1 MKRPLFVLGATVL
14 SGTLAGLPEAKGVIK
29 AAMCLAGI
37 AILYLAYKKSRG
49 SRTSLLFCTLS
60 FVCGIFSFVHAR
72 SIARELSGEAYRD
85 FYEKYEAT
93 NPGQFDYSLYLKSL
107 KITTEE
113 ERKLLSENMVSGGN
127 ALKNALGKVRESS
140 GGILSA
146 LMPEPD
152 SGIYKAMLLGDKTDM
167 DAGVKNLY
175 QESGIAHILAVSGL
189 HISLIGAGIY
199 HLLRERLR
207 LPGLASFFVSAC
219 FTFLYAF
226 FTGGSASAIRA
237 SVMLC
242 LSLFGIQ
249 CGRTADSL
257 SSLCAAGILLL
268 FFRPYLLLQ
277 SGFQLSFLAILGL
290 WAANNLKTERK
301 TVSPVPDK
309 TPDWKEKVF
318 KVVWSAFFPALCV
331 TLITMPVIASSYYS
345 VPRYSTLLN
354 LLVIPL
360 MSVVM
365 ISGICALFFGA
376 VSYLLFGKGFP
387 LPARLAEFFAVI
399 SVSPGHYILRL
410 YEKMCL
416 LFSKIP
422 YSQMVTGSPGAVRCI
437 LYVGFLGLSY
447 HVLLQ
452 KKGRLSKPGLKRG
465 IAAGLLL
472 AGIFLLRVQKSEEFY
487 VCCLDVGQGD
497 CFHIH
502 KGDTDILI
510 DGGSQRYEKV
520 GENLIEPYL
529 LSRGITD
536 LELVI
541 VSHADADHVNGLYY
555 ILSPESEVQVKM
567 LLLPALSDKDEKYDR
582 LKEAFGNEEKTVTA
596 KTGMSLKSD
605 GINLSCVYSNQSE
618 DALSDTNRQSA
629 VFLLETDGVR
639 MLFCGDISE
648 REEKEMIR
656 MYEDSELLRNIHV
669 LKASHHGSKT
679 ASSEEFIEFTDPEYA
694 VLSYK
699 KGNSYGHPDQEVV
712 DRLTENG
719 TGLLRTAESG
729 AVKITSGKEDLRIE
743 SFKKKGGMR

>member
-49 SRTSLLFCTLS
+49 SRTSLLFCALS

-72 SIARELSGEAYRD
+72 GIARELSGEAYRE
-85 FYEKYEAT
+85 FYERYEAT

-107 KITTEE
+107 GITNEE
-113 ERKLLSENMVSGGN
+113 ERKLLSENVLQGN
-127 ALKNALGKVRESS
+127 EIKNVLGRARESL
-140 GGILSA
+140 GGILTA

-152 SGIYKAMLLGDKTDM
+152 NGIYKAMLLGDKTDM

-199 HLLRERLR
+199 HLFRECFR
-207 LPGLASFFVSAC
+207 LPGLTACLVSAF

-237 SVMLC
+237 AVMLS
-242 LSLFGIQ
+242 LSLFGVQ

-290 WAANNLKTERK
+290 WAANSLKAES
-301 TVSPVPDK
+301 VSVTTDPGK
-309 TPDWKEKVF
+309 KSGWMEKMIKVF
-318 KVVWSAFFPALCV
+318 WSAFFPGLCV
-331 TLITMPVIASSYYS
+331 TLVTMPVIASSYYS
-345 VPRYSTLLN
+345 VPLYSVFLN

-365 ISGICALFFGA
+365 ISGICALLFGA
-376 VSYLLFGKGFP
+376 VSYFLFGRGVL
-387 LPARLAEFFAVI
+387 LPARIAELLADI

-410 YEKMCL
+410 YEKLCL

-422 YSQMVTGSPGAVRCI
+422 YSQIVTGSPGAVRCV
-437 LYVGFLGLSY
+437 LYAFFLGLSY
-447 HVLLQ
+447 YVLLR
-452 KKGRLSKPGLKRG
+452 KKGKSGLKRG
-465 IAAGLLL
+465 LAAVLLL
-472 AGIFLLRVQKSEEFY
+472 TGIFLLRVHKTDEFY
-487 VCCLDVGQGD
+487 VSCLDVGQGD

-502 KGDTDILI
+502 KGNTDILI

-529 LSRGITD
+529 LSQGITD

-555 ILSPESEVQVKM
+555 LLSPESEVLVKTLM
-567 LLLPALSDKDEKYDR
+567 LPALSEKDEKYDR
-582 LKEAFGNEEKTVTA
+582 LKEAFGHEQKTVTA
-596 KTGMSLKSD
+596 KEGMSLKGD
-605 GINLSCVYSNQSE
+605 GIRLSCVYCNQNE
-618 DALSDTNRQSA
+618 EALSDTNRQSA

-648 REEKEMIR
+648 REEKELIR
-656 MYEDSELLRNIHV
+656 MYEGSGLLRNIQV

-679 ASSEEFIEFTDPEYA
+679 ASCREFIEFTDPEYV

-699 KGNSYGHPDQEVV
+699 KGNSYGHPDREVL
-712 DRLTENG
+712 DRFTENG

-729 AVKITSGKEDLRIE
+729 AVKITSGKEELRIE
-743 SFKKKGGMR
+743 SFKMKGGMR